1 MIFEIE
7 KKDLV
12 GLLSKTLNIVEK
24 KTTMPILLNVLL
36 EARENCVKVSATD
49 LEVSLTDSV
58 KAVVKQTGNIAFN
71 AKNVFEIAKELPE
84 GLIHLEKKEN
94 NWLEIKQGKF
104 RSKIVGVSAD
114 EYPVFPAAQTDNFIS
129 LNSGVLKEMIDKTI
143 YSISQDETRYHLNG
157 VYFEIQKPN
166 KLVMVAIDGHRLCMV
181 TRENSELNI
190 DIPHGVII
198 PKKGLFEIKKLLDD
212 SDENVQ
218 LLIEGSQ
225 IILKKNETNLMI
237 RLIEG
242 KYPNYDQFIPKN
254 LTKKVIINRNV
265 FVNSLKRVSLLVN
278 QKSKAILFNISK
290 GKIEIQSHNPEL
302 GDAKEE
308 IEAIYDGEDIK
319 IAYNSKFVMDIFN
332 AITDETVEF
341 NLKDNLSPGIIQPQQ
356 DKNYI
361 CVVMPMRL

>member
-1 MIFEIE
+1 MTFEIE
-7 KKDLV
+7 KRDLV
-12 GLLSKTLNIVEK
+12 ALLSKTLNIVEK

-36 EARENCVKVSATD
+36 EAHENSVKVSATD

-58 KAVVKQTGNIAFN
+58 KALVKTPGNIAFN

-104 RSKIVGVSAD
+104 RSKIVGVNP
-114 EYPVFPAAQTDNFIS
+114 EEFPVFPAAQTDNSIS
-129 LNSGVLKEMIDKTI
+129 LTSVVLKEMIDKTI
-143 YSISQDETRYHLNG
+143 YSVSQDETRYHLNG

-181 TRENSELNI
+181 TREHSDLK
-190 DIPHGVII
+190 DPFPHGVII
-198 PKKGLFEIKKLLDD
+198 PKKGLYEIKKLLDD
-212 SDENVQ
+212 SQDNIQ

-254 LTKKVIINRNV
+254 LTKKVLVNRNV
-265 FVNSLKRVSLLVN
+265 FVSSLKRVSLLVN
-278 QKSKAILFNISK
+278 QKSKAIIFNISK
-290 GKIEIQSHNPEL
+290 GKIEIQSHNPDL

-319 IAYNSKFVMDIFN
+319 IAYNSKFITDIFN
-332 AITDETVEF
+332 AITDETVEI
-341 NLKDNLSPGIIQPQQ
+341 NLKDNLSPGIIQPQK

-361 CVVMPMRL
+361 CVVMPMRI